1 MTQPDP
7 KYVAS
12 SRPVN
17 RRTAGRQPLP
27 PQPVN
32 PVVQERLA
40 AAKARSRLGP
50 PLAEQVRL
58 AGAAAARVPLHPL
71 AAVGGIVATASTV
84 GLFVAWL
91 QASALFAAAG
101 GAGLL
106 AGLALGWRSRRP
118 PPAVA
123 FPPSAPLFD
132 DACLQA
138 LDRAL
143 ELLAPEVPDAIA
155 AQLTGLKQL
164 IVRIARQGS
173 AAVDENFTMDDRLY
187 MNECVR
193 RYLPDTLQ
201 SYLAVPREQRSVPM
215 LEGQSAVQL
224 LESQL
229 GLLHTELEKREAR
242 MARSAAEQ
250 MLKQQ
255 RFLKSKAGR

>member
-12 SRPVN
+12 DRPVN

-27 PQPVN
+27 PQPVS

-58 AGAAAARVPLHPL
+58 AGAAAARVPLDPVAVIGGFV
-71 AAVGGIVATASTV
+71 AAASTV

-91 QASALFAAAG
+91 QASPLFAAAG

-106 AGLALGWRSRRP
+106 AGLVLAWHSRRP
-118 PPAVA
+118 PPAA
-123 FPPSAPLFD
+123 STPSAPFFD

-155 AQLTGLKQL
+155 ARLTALKQL

-173 AAVDENFTMDDRLY
+173 AMVDENFTMDDRLY

-215 LEGQSAVQL
+215 LEGQSAIEL

-229 GLLHTELEKREAR
+229 GLLRVELEKREAR

-255 RFLKSKAGR
+255 RFLKAKAER